1 MYLIVFGNFVFLD
14 VCKMVVM
21 LLGFNFGKLVF
32 FLKVILFIVK
42 YFLVDLRGVI
52 SSIYLIDGIL
62 DFFIVLLLG
71 LMVKNFW
78 LIF

>member
-1 MYLIVFGNFVFLD
+1 
-14 VCKMVVM
+14 M
-21 LLGFNFGKLVF
+21 LVGFNFGKLVF

-71 LMVKNFW
+71 LMVKNF
-78 LIF
+78 

>member
-1 MYLIVFGNFVFLD
+1 
-14 VCKMVVM
+14 M
-21 LLGFNFGKLVF
+21 LVGFNFGKLVF
-32 FLKVILFIVK
+32 ILKVILFIVK

>member
-1 MYLIVFGNFVFLD
+1 M
-14 VCKMVVM
+14 MVVM

-71 LMVKNFW
+71 LMVKNF
-78 LIF
+78 

>member
-1 MYLIVFGNFVFLD
+1 MIVFGNFVFLD

-71 LMVKNFW
+71 LIVKNF
-78 LIF
+78 